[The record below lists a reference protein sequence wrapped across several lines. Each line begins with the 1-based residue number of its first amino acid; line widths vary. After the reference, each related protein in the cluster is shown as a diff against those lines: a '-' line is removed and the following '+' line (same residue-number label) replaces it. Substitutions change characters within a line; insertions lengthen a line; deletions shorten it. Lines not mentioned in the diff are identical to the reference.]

1 MNLETNKLV
10 TMIATTLKRLFSGFT
25 PIAIIFGLLL
35 VSLYIMGE
43 ATQDSSAAHDSA
55 QFSKMYSALLVIN
68 ATGIVVLVGLIS
80 GNIFRLIKHY
90 RQGVAGTRL
99 TLRLVVFFAILA
111 MVPVS
116 IVYYFSLGFLHQ
128 GIDSWFDVRIDQA
141 MQDSLSLS
149 RSALDDRMREQLKL
163 TGSMSVEIADIPDI
177 VSAIMLNDLRIKSG
191 AYELTLMTNNRI
203 IAVSSEDATAI
214 VPNRPSD
221 SLLSYMRQGRSYV
234 GLDPINNGGLYIR
247 AMVRVPSID
256 SMAEALYLQSLFPV
270 ADYQA
275 SLATS
280 VQTGYTEYNKLV
292 YVRSQLK
299 NSFTLILTLVLLL
312 AVLTAVWA
320 AFLSARKLA
329 APIRN
334 LAEGTRAVAA
344 GDYSKRLPEP
354 AVNDEMG
361 FLVQSFNDMTRKI
374 AMARDDT
381 RRSQREVE
389 EQRTYLEALLTHLSS
404 GVLSLDTHLVVR
416 TANATA
422 TQILGVSMNSLIS
435 SPMSSLGEQS
445 PHLNRFVDALNP
457 YFSDTQ
463 QEWRT
468 EITIFGPNGR
478 QILMCRGAALPAGG
492 YVIVFDDITTLVEAQ
507 RNAAWGE
514 VARRLAHEIKN
525 PLTPIRLAAE
535 RLRHKYLDT
544 MDVDSAGVLDRST
557 HTIVQHVDH
566 MKEMV
571 NAFSEY
577 AKAPQL
583 QMKQMDLNNLVDE
596 VLDLYRGGES
606 GIAFKVELD
615 ASMPG
620 IKADD
625 GRIRQVLHNLIKNS
639 IEALD
644 DATNSCISIST
655 RCMEEATCRFVEIR
669 IEDTGSGIPQD
680 VLDRI
685 FEPYVTTKTGGTGLG
700 LAIVK
705 RIIEEHG
712 GILWA
717 SNRDTGGACFVIR
730 LPVTDSE
737 RTALESV
744 AHVSAPTSLY

>member
-10 TMIATTLKRLFSGFT
+10 TMIAITLKRLFSGFT
-25 PIAIIFGLLL
+25 PIAIIFVLLL
-35 VSLYIMGE
+35 VSLYLMGE
-43 ATQDSSAAHDSA
+43 ATQDSA
-55 QFSKMYSALLVIN
+55 QFSRMYSALLVIN
-68 ATGIVVLVGLIS
+68 IAGIVVLVGLIS

-90 RQGVAGTRL
+90 RQGVAGSRL

-111 MVPVS
+111 MLPVS

-149 RSALDDRMREQLKL
+149 RSALDDRMRKQLKL
-163 TGSMSVEIADIPDI
+163 TELMSVEIADLPDM
-177 VSAIMLNDLRIKSG
+177 VSAIMLSDLRIKSG
-191 AYELTLMTNNRI
+191 AYELTLMTNSRI
-203 IAVSSEDATAI
+203 IVVSSEDVTSI

-234 GLDPINNGGLYIR
+234 GLNPINNGGLFIR
-247 AMVRVPSID
+247 AVVRVPSID
-256 SMAEALYLQSLFPV
+256 SLAEALYLQSLFPV
-270 ADYQA
+270 GDHQA
-275 SLATS
+275 QLVAN
-280 VQTGYTEYNKLV
+280 VQEAYAKYNKLV
-292 YVRSQLK
+292 YLRSQLK

-389 EQRTYLEALLTHLSS
+389 EQRTYLEALLAHLSS

-422 TQILGVSMNSLIS
+422 TQILGVSMDSLIG
-435 SPMSSLGEQS
+435 SPMSSLGEQI

-478 QILMCRGAALPAGG
+478 QILMCRGTALPAGG

-535 RLRHKYLDT
+535 RLRHKYLGK
-544 MDVDSAGVLDRST
+544 MDVDSADVLDRST

-583 QMKQMDLNNLVDE
+583 QMKQMDLNNLVNE

-606 GIAFKVELD
+606 GIVFKVELD
-615 ASMPG
+615 AGMPG

-639 IEALD
+639 IESLD
-644 DATNSCISIST
+644 DANKNCISIST

-717 SNRDTGGACFVIR
+717 SNRDTGGASFVIR

-737 RTALESV
+737 RTALEPV
-744 AHVSAPTSLY
+744 THVSTPTSLY